1 MIPAWYK
8 RMNPRE
14 RVLAWIVGGTAI
26 VLLNLV
32 ILSWLFSALGRA
44 RTELAA
50 RKTARAEQAIYVKE
64 QDLWIKRDQWIQQ
77 HQPMLKNPAEASVL
91 LDQLKQGAAKN
102 NVLIQNPAIG
112 SGETTPNHQ
121 TMFAYTDFDLHP
133 FRHDHWPGGR
143 RSSATFQLRS
153 LLSDG
158 ESLAVRNCHRD
169 RVAFGDSRFCKRSLR
184 RQCRAFAGRR
194 PGYHCFEFG
203 SEFQKVC

>member
-64 QDLWIKRDQWIQQ
+64 QDLWIKRDQWIRQ
-77 HQPMLKNPAEASVL
+77 HQPTLRNPAEASVL

-121 TMFAYTDFDLHP
+121 TVFASIETKSP
-133 FRHDHWPGGR
+133 WPPLVHFLYDVQQPDAFVVFENVNLAIDG
-143 RSSATFQLRS
+143 
-153 LLSDG
+153 SDPTMMVG
-158 ESLAVRNCHRD
+158 KFKIARWF
-169 RVAFGDSRFCKRSLR
+169 APT
-184 RQCRAFAGRR
+184 QRA
-194 PGYHCFEFG
+194 
-203 SEFQKVC
+203 K